1 MGLEWR
7 VQGCRETWVP
17 GGRKYVLEGGE
28 EVDVDVDEEEGEEV

>member
-17 GGRKYVLEGGE
+17 GGRKYVLEVE
-28 EVDVDVDEEEGEEV
+28 VVEVDVEEGEV

>member
-17 GGRKYVLEGGE
+17 GGRKYVLEVGE
-28 EVDVDVDEEEGEEV
+28 EDEDEEEEGEEV

>member
-17 GGRKYVLEGGE
+17 GGRKYVLEVVAV
-28 EVDVDVDEEEGEEV
+28 VDVDVEEGEEV